1 MTTAIHKLPAHAPP
15 SERVALAQGRGDR
28 AFLGPEDVNYE
39 EWALGEKV
47 SLSGSTVYFFCLV
60 KYRMYAYL
68 VMRDGSFGTLHV
80 AYFKDSTIEPELPFL
95 TV

>member
-1 MTTAIHKLPAHAPP
+1 
-15 SERVALAQGRGDR
+15 
-28 AFLGPEDVNYE
+28 
-39 EWALGEKV
+39 
-47 SLSGSTVYFFCLV
+47 
-60 KYRMYAYL
+60 MYVYL

>member
-1 MTTAIHKLPAHAPP
+1 LIFDRCISLLTLKYEYVQESILNGPYIRRSGVGRHMTAAIHKLPAHAPP

-47 SLSGSTVYFFCLV
+47 SL
-60 KYRMYAYL
+60 
-68 VMRDGSFGTLHV
+68 
-80 AYFKDSTIEPELPFL
+80 
-95 TV
+95 